1 MELFIF
7 ARFHVYQGNEAVAA
21 AVLREQIEG
30 VRSEPDR
37 TAAASGQSN
46 VARGRTTRRCDRFA
60 FTEQSREFCE
70 PR

>member
-30 VRSEPDR
+30 VRSEPGCLAINAYR
-37 TAAASGQSN
+37 SN
-46 VARGRTTRRCDRFA
+46 RDPRSFA
-60 FTEQSREFCE
+60 LDG
-70 PR
+70 